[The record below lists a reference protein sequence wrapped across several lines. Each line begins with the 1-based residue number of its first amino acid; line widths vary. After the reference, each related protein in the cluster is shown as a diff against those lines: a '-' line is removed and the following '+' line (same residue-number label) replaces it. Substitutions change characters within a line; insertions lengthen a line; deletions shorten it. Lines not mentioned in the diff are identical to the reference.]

1 MKIGVV
7 REFYFDFLVFLKE
20 KGFFKDNKILI
31 YKFEN
36 FNELEICLR
45 ANLIDMALSSN
56 SLLFEREDEFGE
68 IVFIKKAFK
77 IFGTQNFRNKLLE
90 KNEIIKVAVPQKTL
104 PFKKYFFNFYR
115 FFYGKSEKIQWLQ
128 LTNFELDILFEN
140 NYIDFAIVFEPLT
153 FKIINQRI
161 ASLLVHKNRYEIP
174 LSFIYNKEKIEITKL
189 NDFYSSILDIRKS
202 LIEENLL
209 EEFLSFNNNQYL
221 YLKTYSSIF
230 LQSFYIDKYTD
241 DNLSNMANDFDKKKK
256 KNQIEKEKSFFTDEL
271 INNIKYEINR
281 LIQYGTGQI
290 SDFNVG
296 TIYEIQV
303 LKSLI
308 ENLKNKDKLNLLK
321 ISAIKNKNLL
331 LKEDLENKQ
340 QSLSDI
346 FMQFRATSENLIIK
360 NIQVQESIKEKD
372 RLIAIISHDLK
383 TPLSGILAISQQL
396 LEVETD
402 EEKRKKLNII
412 LESGN
417 HLFMLINNLLE
428 KSKDISNSK
437 KLDEKIFDISKLIE
451 SIVANIKEK
460 IKEKDVEFK
469 FYYDDTIPKILL
481 GDSLKLNQIL
491 YNLLGNSIKFT
502 SHGCIELKIQNI
514 GKDSNTCKLLI
525 QVSDTG
531 IGISQ
536 DKIDHIFD
544 PFVQEDEKIKEKYG
558 GTGLGLSIVKDYIEL
573 MGGNINVESEKNK
586 GTKFSIILNFNLP
599 KEKLGEKI
607 IENIHK
613 YIVFKDSDILILEDN
628 LINQEVIK
636 GYLSNYKSLNLT
648 FRQNGQEGLTELKNK
663 KYDLVLSDILMPVM
677 DGKEFCINLRK
688 FDKSTPV
695 IALTA
700 FDRDEEVDELKKI
713 GFNYLIS
720 KPYNKEE
727 LINGISKYIPIKE
740 FDQSE
745 SKLFDLAEKAKNSDK
760 IDKFKKLFLEDL
772 INRYNE
778 LKIGLENKDKEKLRF
793 FCHNLKGTAPTF
805 GYSQFAK
812 LAEIASVLYKEDK
825 WEELEKIRED
835 FLKNVNNIYDE
846 LDS

>member
-45 ANLIDMALSSN
+45 ANLIDIALSSN

-128 LTNFELDILFEN
+128 LTDFELDILFEN

-290 SDFNVG
+290 SDCNVG

-812 LAEIASVLYKEDK
+812 LAEIASALYKEDK

>member
-128 LTNFELDILFEN
+128 LTDFELDILFEN

-174 LSFIYNKEKIEITKL
+174 LSFIYNIEKIEITKL

-290 SDFNVG
+290 SDCNVG

-812 LAEIASVLYKEDK
+812 LAEIASALYKEDK

>member
-174 LSFIYNKEKIEITKL
+174 LSFIYNIEKIEITKL

-636 GYLSNYKSLNLT
+636 GYLSNYKSLNMT

>member
-128 LTNFELDILFEN
+128 LTDFELDILFEN

-290 SDFNVG
+290 SDCNVG

-469 FYYDDTIPKILL
+469 FFYDDTIPKILL

>member
-128 LTNFELDILFEN
+128 LTDFELDILFEN

-174 LSFIYNKEKIEITKL
+174 LSFIYNIEKIEITKL

-290 SDFNVG
+290 SDCNVG

>member
-128 LTNFELDILFEN
+128 LTDFELDILFEN

-174 LSFIYNKEKIEITKL
+174 LSFIYNIEKIEITKL

-290 SDFNVG
+290 SDCNVG

-469 FYYDDTIPKILL
+469 FFYDDTIPKILL

-812 LAEIASVLYKEDK
+812 LAEIASALYKEDK

>member
-128 LTNFELDILFEN
+128 LTDFELDILFEN

-290 SDFNVG
+290 SDCNVG

-812 LAEIASVLYKEDK
+812 LAEIASALYKEDK

>member
-128 LTNFELDILFEN
+128 LTDFELDILFEN

-290 SDFNVG
+290 SDCNVG

-469 FYYDDTIPKILL
+469 FFYDDTIPKILL

-812 LAEIASVLYKEDK
+812 LAEIASALYKEDK